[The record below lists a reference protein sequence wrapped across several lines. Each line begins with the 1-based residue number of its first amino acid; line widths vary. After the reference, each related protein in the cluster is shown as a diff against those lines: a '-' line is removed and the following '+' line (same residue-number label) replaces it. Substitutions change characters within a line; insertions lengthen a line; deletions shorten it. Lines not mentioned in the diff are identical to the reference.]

1 MKKSLRL
8 ALLVC
13 AGFAGLTLAGPALA
27 AYEPSL
33 TIEQSS
39 YKLGAPFTAD
49 LFLAASQNDDPSAKL
64 TLSAPAGY
72 GVNLNKAPGTKVGS
86 AIAIAQVA
94 ALGGAPVPLTG
105 DVVVGNPAD
114 PSLAAASTR
123 CTGSPANQAVL
134 VLNLAIE
141 GQPPTPFPVFA
152 NKVGPLATFQVC
164 APYPEIS
171 SSNPSG
177 ARILLL
183 DATIRGIFT
192 NATSAKGYEWTTLFT
207 PYNTAT
213 KAPNPAGT
221 IEWRTYV
228 GLPSKLTL
236 VKAKTKK
243 GVKLVGKLSIAGVS
257 PQGVRL
263 ALYAGK
269 KRNPAP
275 TATTAPSGKRVVRSG
290 KLPRSGKYTIKRP
303 AVKFTTFF
311 QTRFENYVTE
321 CTGPSPSGQVAP
333 GGCRGEDLAAITSNQ
348 VKATKPKKKRRG

>member
-228 GLPSKLTL
+228 GLPSSLTFRRVRSATGL
-236 VKAKTKK
+236 KFSGALHVT
-243 GVKLVGKLSIAGVS
+243 GVS
-257 PQGVRL
+257 PKGIRL
-263 ALYAGK
+263 HLYYGRK
-269 KRNPAP
+269 PAP
-275 TATTAPSGKRVVRSG
+275 LADLKAKVVRTAQ
-290 KLPRSGKYTIKRP
+290 LPASGKYSIKRP
-303 AVKFTTFF
+303 VVKVKTYF
-311 QTRFENYVTE
+311 QMRFENYLLSS
-321 CTGPSPSGQVAP
+321 CAQPSPAP
-333 GGCRGEDLAAITSNQ
+333 QGCKGEDIAAVTSPQ
-348 VKATKPKKKRRG
+348 VRVLPPRKRSG